1 MRYYLTKFSVFI
13 FLLFP
18 THVFSKDITLNELFF
33 DDSKPY
39 YLKILD
45 ALPESAI
52 IAIGPE
58 DANNTIIEFMDYLC
72 GYCKKIHPE
81 LISLT
86 EKRDDTRVIFL
97 QHPIL
102 SESSKIIAAMVVA
115 ANLQNKGWEMHHG
128 LFSVKGSLT
137 QEKLDQIIIESEI
150 NKTKLMIDIG
160 KDEINNIVKLSS
172 FLAMG
177 SGARGTPALFINE
190 EFIGGY
196 LPLEK
201 LESILKYSAP

>member
-1 MRYYLTKFSVFI
+1 MRYYLIKISVFI
-13 FLLFP
+13 FFILP
-18 THVFSKDITLNELFF
+18 TQISAGDITLNELFF

-39 YLKILD
+39 YLKVLE

-52 IAIGPE
+52 IAVGPK
-58 DANNTIIEFMDYLC
+58 DAKNTIIEFMDYFC

-81 LISLT
+81 LISLAK
-86 EKRDDTRVIFL
+86 KRNDTRVIFL

-102 SESSKIIAAMVVA
+102 SESSNLIAKMVVA
-115 ANLQNKGWEMHHG
+115 ANLQGKGWDLHHG
-128 LFSVKGSLT
+128 LFTVKGSLT
-137 QEKLDQIIIESEI
+137 QQKLDQIIIDTQI
-150 NKTKLMIDIG
+150 NKTKLMIDMG
-160 KDEINNIVKLSS
+160 KDEIDNTVQLSS

-190 EFIGGY
+190 EFVGGY

-201 LESILKYSAP
+201 LESMLK

>member
-1 MRYYLTKFSVFI
+1 
-13 FLLFP
+13 
-18 THVFSKDITLNELFF
+18 
-33 DDSKPY
+33 
-39 YLKILD
+39 
-45 ALPESAI
+45 
-52 IAIGPE
+52 
-58 DANNTIIEFMDYLC
+58 MDYFC
-72 GYCKKIHPE
+72 GYCKKIHSE
-81 LISLT
+81 LISVVK
-86 EKRDDTRVIFL
+86 KRDDTRVIFL

-102 SESSKIIAAMVVA
+102 SESSTIIAKMVVA

-128 LFSVKGSLT
+128 LFSIKGSLT
-137 QEKLDQIIIESEI
+137 QKKLDQIIIESDI

-201 LESILKYSAP
+201 LESFLK

>member
-1 MRYYLTKFSVFI
+1 MRYYLLKISVFI
-13 FLLFP
+13 FFMLP
-18 THVFSKDITLNELFF
+18 AHVSSADITLNELFF

-39 YLKILD
+39 YLKVLD

-52 IAIGPE
+52 IEIGPQ
-58 DANNTIIEFMDYLC
+58 DAENTIIEFMDYFC
-72 GYCKKIHPE
+72 GYCKKIHTE
-81 LISLT
+81 LISVV

-97 QHPIL
+97 HHPIL
-102 SESSKIIAAMVVA
+102 SESSNLIAKMVVA
-115 ANLQNKGWEMHHG
+115 ANLQGKGWDLHHG

-137 QEKLDQIIIESEI
+137 QQKLDQIIIDSEI
-150 NKTKLMIDIG
+150 NKTKLMIDMG
-160 KDEINNIVKLSS
+160 KDEIDNTVQLSS

-190 EFIGGY
+190 EFVGGY

-201 LESILKYSAP
+201 LESMLK

>member
-1 MRYYLTKFSVFI
+1 MRYYLLKISVFI
-13 FLLFP
+13 FFMLP
-18 THVFSKDITLNELFF
+18 AHVSSADITLNELFF

-39 YLKILD
+39 YLKVLD

-52 IAIGPE
+52 IAIGPQ
-58 DANNTIIEFMDYLC
+58 DAENTIIEFMDYFC
-72 GYCKKIHPE
+72 GYCKKIHSE
-81 LISLT
+81 LISVV

-102 SESSKIIAAMVVA
+102 SDSSNLIAKMVVA
-115 ANLQNKGWEMHHG
+115 ANLQGKGWDLHHG
-128 LFSVKGSLT
+128 LFTVKGSLT
-137 QEKLDQIIIESEI
+137 QQKLDQIIIDTEI
-150 NKTKLMIDIG
+150 NKTKLMIDMG
-160 KDEINNIVKLSS
+160 KDEIDNTVKLSS

-190 EFIGGY
+190 EFVGGY

-201 LESILKYSAP
+201 LESMLK

>member
-1 MRYYLTKFSVFI
+1 MRYYLLKFSVFI

-18 THVFSKDITLNELFF
+18 SNLFGGDITLNELFF
-33 DDSKPY
+33 DDTKPY

-45 ALPESAI
+45 ALPESAMVV
-52 IAIGPE
+52 IGPK
-58 DANNTIIEFMDYLC
+58 DAKNTIIEFMDYFC

-81 LISLT
+81 LISLAQ
-86 EKRDDTRVIFL
+86 KRDDTRVIFL
-97 QHPIL
+97 QYPIL
-102 SESSKIIAAMVVA
+102 SESSNIIAKMVVA
-115 ANLQNKGWEMHHG
+115 ANLQKKGWEMHNG

-137 QEKLDQIIIESEI
+137 QQKLDQIITESEI

-201 LESILKYSAP
+201 LESALK

>member
-1 MRYYLTKFSVFI
+1 MRYYLVKISVFI
-13 FLLFP
+13 FFMLP
-18 THVFSKDITLNELFF
+18 AHVSSADITLNELFF

-52 IAIGPE
+52 IAIGPQ
-58 DANNTIIEFMDYLC
+58 DAENTIIEFMDYFC
-72 GYCKKIHPE
+72 GYCKKIHSE
-81 LISLT
+81 LISVV

-102 SESSKIIAAMVVA
+102 SDSSNLIAKMVVA
-115 ANLQNKGWEMHHG
+115 ANLQGKGWDLHHG
-128 LFSVKGSLT
+128 LFTVKGSLT
-137 QEKLDQIIIESEI
+137 QQKLDQIIIDSEI
-150 NKTKLMIDIG
+150 NKTKLMIDMG
-160 KDEINNIVKLSS
+160 KDEIDNTVKLSS

-190 EFIGGY
+190 EFVGGY

-201 LESILKYSAP
+201 LESMLK

>member
-1 MRYYLTKFSVFI
+1 MRYYLAKFSVFI

-18 THVFSKDITLNELFF
+18 SNVFGGDITLNELFF
-33 DDSKPY
+33 DDTKPY

-52 IAIGPE
+52 IAIGPKN
-58 DANNTIIEFMDYLC
+58 AKNTVIEFMDYFC

-81 LISLT
+81 LISLA
-86 EKRDDTRVIFL
+86 EKRGDTRVIFL

-102 SESSKIIAAMVVA
+102 SESSNIIAKMVVA

-128 LFSVKGSLT
+128 LFSIKGSLT
-137 QEKLDQIIIESEI
+137 QEKLDQIITKSEI

-196 LPLEK
+196 LPLEQ
-201 LESILKYSAP
+201 LESMLK

>member
-1 MRYYLTKFSVFI
+1 MCYWLKRFSVFI
-13 FLLFP
+13 FLLNP
-18 THVFSKDITLNELFF
+18 LQVFANEMTLNELFF
-33 DDSKPY
+33 DKSKPY
-39 YLKILD
+39 HLKILD
-45 ALPESAI
+45 ALPENGI

-58 DANNTIIEFMDYLC
+58 DAENTIIEFMDYFC

-102 SESSKIIAAMVVA
+102 SESSKIISAMVVA
-115 ANLQNKGWEMHHG
+115 ANLQNKGWELHHG
-128 LFSVKGSLT
+128 LFSIKGSLT
-137 QEKLDQIIIESEI
+137 QKKLDQIIDESGI

-177 SGARGTPALFINE
+177 SGSRGTPALFINE
-190 EFIGGY
+190 EFVGGY
-196 LPLEK
+196 LPLDK
-201 LESILKYSAP
+201 LESLLR

>member
-1 MRYYLTKFSVFI
+1 MRYYLLKISVFI
-13 FLLFP
+13 FFMLP
-18 THVFSKDITLNELFF
+18 AHVSSADITLNELFF

-39 YLKILD
+39 YLKVLD

-52 IAIGPE
+52 IAIGPQ
-58 DANNTIIEFMDYLC
+58 DAENTIIEFMDYFC
-72 GYCKKIHPE
+72 GYCKKIHSE
-81 LISLT
+81 LISVV

-102 SESSKIIAAMVVA
+102 SDSSNLIAKMVVA
-115 ANLQNKGWEMHHG
+115 ANLQGKGWDLHHG
-128 LFSVKGSLT
+128 LFTVQGSLT
-137 QEKLDQIIIESEI
+137 QQKLDQIIIDLEI
-150 NKTKLMIDIG
+150 NKTKLMIDMG
-160 KDEINNIVKLSS
+160 KDEIDNTVKLAS

-190 EFIGGY
+190 EFVGGY

-201 LESILKYSAP
+201 LESMLK

>member
-1 MRYYLTKFSVFI
+1 MGYWFRRFFVFI
-13 FLLFP
+13 FLLFS
-18 THVFSKDITLNELFF
+18 TQVSANEMTLNELFF

-39 YLKILD
+39 HLKILD
-45 ALPESAI
+45 ALPDSAI
-52 IAIGPE
+52 IAIGPK
-58 DANNTIIEFMDYLC
+58 DAKNTIIEFMDYFC

-86 EKRDDTRVIFL
+86 NKRDDTRVVFL

-102 SESSKIIAAMVVA
+102 SESSKIISAMVVA

-128 LFSVKGSLT
+128 LFSIQGSLT
-137 QEKLDQIIIESEI
+137 QEKLDKIINEAEI
-150 NKTKLMIDIG
+150 NKAKLMIDIG

-177 SGARGTPALFINE
+177 SGSRGTPALFINE

-196 LPLEK
+196 LPLNK
-201 LESILKYSAP
+201 LESILK

>member
-1 MRYYLTKFSVFI
+1 MRYYLAKFSVFI

-18 THVFSKDITLNELFF
+18 THVFSNDITLNELFF

-58 DANNTIIEFMDYLC
+58 DANNTIIEFMDYFC

-137 QEKLDQIIIESEI
+137 QEKLDQIIIKSEI

-196 LPLEK
+196 LPLNK
-201 LESILKYSAP
+201 LESILK

>member
-1 MRYYLTKFSVFI
+1 MRYYLLKISVFI
-13 FLLFP
+13 FFMLP
-18 THVFSKDITLNELFF
+18 AHVSSADITLNELFF

-39 YLKILD
+39 YLKVLD

-58 DANNTIIEFMDYLC
+58 DAENTIIEFMDYFC
-72 GYCKKIHPE
+72 GYCKKIHSE
-81 LISLT
+81 LISIV
-86 EKRDDTRVIFL
+86 EKRDDTKVIFL

-102 SESSKIIAAMVVA
+102 SESSNLIAKMVVA
-115 ANLQNKGWEMHHG
+115 ANLQGKGWDLHHG
-128 LFSVKGSLT
+128 LFNVQGSLT
-137 QEKLDQIIIESEI
+137 QQKLDQIIIDLEI
-150 NKTKLMIDIG
+150 NKTKLMIDMG
-160 KDEINNIVKLSS
+160 KDEIDNTVKLSS

-190 EFIGGY
+190 EFVGGY

-201 LESILKYSAP
+201 LESMLK

>member
-1 MRYYLTKFSVFI
+1 ML
-13 FLLFP
+13 P
-18 THVFSKDITLNELFF
+18 AHVSSADITLNELFF

-39 YLKILD
+39 YLKVLD

-52 IAIGPE
+52 IAIGPQ
-58 DANNTIIEFMDYLC
+58 DAENTIIEFMDYFC
-72 GYCKKIHPE
+72 GYCKKIHSE
-81 LISLT
+81 LISVV

-102 SESSKIIAAMVVA
+102 SDSSNLIAKIVVA
-115 ANLQNKGWEMHHG
+115 ANLQGKGWDLHHG
-128 LFSVKGSLT
+128 LFTVQGSLT
-137 QEKLDQIIIESEI
+137 QQKLDQIIIDLEI
-150 NKTKLMIDIG
+150 NKTKLMIDMG
-160 KDEINNIVKLSS
+160 KDEIDNTVKLSS

-190 EFIGGY
+190 EFVGGY

-201 LESILKYSAP
+201 LESMLK

>member
-1 MRYYLTKFSVFI
+1 ML
-13 FLLFP
+13 P
-18 THVFSKDITLNELFF
+18 AHVSSADITLNELFF

-39 YLKILD
+39 YLKVLD

-52 IAIGPE
+52 IAIGPQ
-58 DANNTIIEFMDYLC
+58 DAENTIIEFMDYFC
-72 GYCKKIHPE
+72 GYCKKIHSE
-81 LISLT
+81 LISVV

-102 SESSKIIAAMVVA
+102 SESSNLIAKMVVA
-115 ANLQNKGWEMHHG
+115 ANLQGKGWDLHHG
-128 LFSVKGSLT
+128 LFTVKGSLT
-137 QEKLDQIIIESEI
+137 QQKLDQIIIDSEI
-150 NKTKLMIDIG
+150 NKTKLMIDMG
-160 KDEINNIVKLSS
+160 KDEIDNTVKLSS

-190 EFIGGY
+190 EFVGGY

-201 LESILKYSAP
+201 LESMLK

>member
-1 MRYYLTKFSVFI
+1 ML
-13 FLLFP
+13 P
-18 THVFSKDITLNELFF
+18 AHVSSADITLNELFF

-39 YLKILD
+39 YLKVLD

-52 IAIGPE
+52 IAIGPQ
-58 DANNTIIEFMDYLC
+58 DAENTIIEFMDYFC
-72 GYCKKIHPE
+72 GYCKKIHSE
-81 LISLT
+81 LISVV

-102 SESSKIIAAMVVA
+102 SDSSNLIAKMVVA
-115 ANLQNKGWEMHHG
+115 ANLQGKGWDLHHG
-128 LFSVKGSLT
+128 LFNVQGSLT
-137 QEKLDQIIIESEI
+137 QQKLDQIIIDLEI
-150 NKTKLMIDIG
+150 NKTKLVIDMG
-160 KDEINNIVKLSS
+160 KDEIDNTVKLSS

-190 EFIGGY
+190 EFVGGY

-201 LESILKYSAP
+201 LESMLK

>member
-1 MRYYLTKFSVFI
+1 MRYYLLKISVFI
-13 FLLFP
+13 FFMLP
-18 THVFSKDITLNELFF
+18 AHVSSADITLNELFF

-39 YLKILD
+39 YLKVLD

-52 IAIGPE
+52 IAIGPQ
-58 DANNTIIEFMDYLC
+58 DAENTIIEFMDYFC
-72 GYCKKIHPE
+72 GYCKKIHSE
-81 LISLT
+81 LISVV

-102 SESSKIIAAMVVA
+102 SDSSNLIAKMVVA
-115 ANLQNKGWEMHHG
+115 ANLQGKGWDLHHG
-128 LFSVKGSLT
+128 LFTVKGSLT
-137 QEKLDQIIIESEI
+137 QQKLDQIIIDSEI
-150 NKTKLMIDIG
+150 NKTKLTIDMG
-160 KDEINNIVKLSS
+160 KDEIDNTVKLSS

-190 EFIGGY
+190 EFVGGY

-201 LESILKYSAP
+201 LESMLK

>member
-1 MRYYLTKFSVFI
+1 MRYYLLKVSVFI
-13 FLLFP
+13 FFMLP
-18 THVFSKDITLNELFF
+18 AHVSSADIPLNELFF

-39 YLKILD
+39 HLKILD
-45 ALPESAI
+45 ALPDSAI
-52 IAIGPE
+52 ISIGPE
-58 DANNTIIEFMDYLC
+58 DAENTIIEFMDYFC

-81 LISLT
+81 LISLA

-102 SESSKIIAAMVVA
+102 SESSTIIAKMVVA

-128 LFSVKGSLT
+128 LFSIKGSLT
-137 QEKLDQIIIESEI
+137 QKKLDQIIIESDI

-196 LPLEK
+196 LPLEQ
-201 LESILKYSAP
+201 LQSILK

>member
-1 MRYYLTKFSVFI
+1 MRYYLVKISVFI
-13 FLLFP
+13 FFMLP
-18 THVFSKDITLNELFF
+18 VHVSSSDITLNELFF

-39 YLKILD
+39 YLKVLD

-52 IAIGPE
+52 IAIGPQ
-58 DANNTIIEFMDYLC
+58 DAENTIIEFMDYFC
-72 GYCKKIHPE
+72 GYCKKIHTE
-81 LISLT
+81 LISIT

-102 SESSKIIAAMVVA
+102 SESSNLIAKMVVA
-115 ANLQNKGWEMHHG
+115 ANLQGKGWDLHHG

-137 QEKLDQIIIESEI
+137 QQKLDQIIIDSEI
-150 NKTKLMIDIG
+150 NKTKLMIDMG
-160 KDEINNIVKLSS
+160 KDEIDNTVQLSS

-190 EFIGGY
+190 EFVGGY

-201 LESILKYSAP
+201 LESMLK

>member
-1 MRYYLTKFSVFI
+1 MRYYLLKISVFI
-13 FLLFP
+13 FLMFP
-18 THVFSKDITLNELFF
+18 TTVLSGDITLNELFF

-39 YLKILD
+39 HLKVLE

-52 IAIGPE
+52 IAIGPQ
-58 DANNTIIEFMDYLC
+58 DAENTIIEFMDYFC

-81 LISLT
+81 LMSLI
-86 EKRDDTRVIFL
+86 EKRNDTRVIFL

-102 SESSKIIAAMVVA
+102 SESSNIIAKMVIA
-115 ANLQNKGWEMHHG
+115 ANLQGKGWELHHG
-128 LFSVKGSLT
+128 LFSLKGSIT
-137 QEKLDQIIIESEI
+137 QQKLEQVIDEVEI
-150 NKTKLMIDIG
+150 NKTKLMIDMG
-160 KDEINNIVKLSS
+160 KDEINNVVKLSS

-190 EFIGGY
+190 EFVGGY

-201 LESILKYSAP
+201 LESMLK